1 MSYPDPLRP
10 AEPRSHGQAAY
21 EVLWG
26 KERRGAGV
34 LLLEAG
40 VLHPHFTEETMGD
53 ICLQPH
59 SQYAG
64 VGIRAL
70 ITGYALLPVSPYS
83 LRYL

>member
-1 MSYPDPLRP
+1 MSHPDPLRP
-10 AEPRSHGQAAY
+10 AELRSHGQAAC

-26 KERRGAGV
+26 EERQGAGV

-40 VLHPHFTEETMGD
+40 VMRPHFTEETMGD
-53 ICLQPH
+53 ICLQSH
-59 SQYAG
+59 SQYAC